1 MESAWGVEHGEVSK
15 GLLSA
20 VKGAR
25 GASLARAGARGFN
38 SGYRSGEGAVQRTG
52 HLLGK
57 QKAVGRG
64 LAITPKARAAK
75 AEGVY
80 QGELAGRAKAQH
92 RNTVMGTRPKSF
104 LD

>member
-1 MESAWGVEHGEVSK
+1 MESAWRIDYGEVSK
-15 GLLSA
+15 GLGGA
-20 VKGAR
+20 IKGAR
-25 GASLARAGARGFN
+25 SASLARAGARGFN

-64 LAITPKARAAK
+64 LAITPGARRAK
-75 AEGVY
+75 AEGIY
-80 QGELAGRAKAQH
+80 QGELAGRQKAIG
-92 RNTVMGTRPKSF
+92 RNTLLGTRPKSF